1 MPDFD
6 LAALRA
12 REFPWADGG
21 GSIYFN
27 SASTGPL
34 PRRTLD
40 AVRQALELRADPAR
54 FPDSLVFETF
64 ARARTLAAQLIK
76 ASSREIAL
84 ATNTSYGIN
93 LAAFALPLEP
103 GDVVLAP
110 EGEFPANVYPWM
122 AAAERRGI
130 IYRQVPARADGSVD
144 EPALLDALTDPSVRA
159 VALSWV
165 AFTTGY
171 RCDLETIGS
180 ACRANGAYFV
190 VDAIQGLGA
199 QPLDVR
205 TCGVD
210 ILACGAQKWLLSPWG
225 TGFVYVREALIPT
238 LQPHVVGWT
247 ALRGGDDFSRLLDY
261 DLTWRDDARRFE
273 SLTLPAHDFAGF
285 NASLELLLEIGPDN
299 AASHV
304 ESLADALVHWAQSR
318 SDVALATPLDRS
330 GRAGIVSLRFADPVA
345 ASRRLTAA
353 GVTHSLREGLVRM
366 SPHFFNTGSDV
377 ERALAALDEAG

>member
-1 MPDFD
+1 MTGCDV
-6 LAALRA
+6 AALRE
-12 REFPWADGG
+12 REFPWAGHG
-21 GSIYFN
+21 GSTYFN

-34 PRRTLD
+34 PARTLE
-40 AVRQALELRADPAR
+40 AVRGALELRTDPAR
-54 FPDSLVFETF
+54 FPDSLLFETF
-64 ARARTLAAQLIK
+64 AKARLLAAQLIA
-76 ASSREIAL
+76 ASPREIAL

-130 IYRQVPARADGSVD
+130 IYRQVPALADGSVD
-144 EPALLDALTDPSVRA
+144 EAALLDGVTDPAVRA

-165 AFTTGY
+165 AFTSGY
-171 RCDLETIGS
+171 RCDLEAIGA
-180 ACRANGAYFV
+180 ACRANDAYFV

-199 QPLDVR
+199 LPLDVR
-205 TCGVD
+205 TCGID

-225 TGFVYVREALIPT
+225 TGFVYVRESLIPS

-273 SLTLPAHDFAGF
+273 SLTLPAHDFTGF
-285 NASLELLLEIGPDN
+285 NASLELLLEIGTGT
-299 AASHV
+299 AAAHV
-304 ESLADALVHWAQSR
+304 ESLATMIVEWAQAR
-318 SDVALATPLDRS
+318 PDVSLATPARAD
-330 GRAGIVSLRFADPVA
+330 GRAGIVSLRLADPAA
-345 ASRRLTAA
+345 ASRRLSAA
-353 GVTHSLREGLVRM
+353 GVAHSLREGLVRL
-366 SPHFFNTGSDV
+366 SPHVFNTAGEV
-377 ERALAALDEAG
+377 RHVLAALDADA